1 MQNKK
6 QKKKRP
12 RGTSE
17 EPEQHDSGSTGQS
30 SLWLDGRGTRPGRQ
44 RFCSTAACCNMP
56 QCTDIPT
63 YNAYLSLPCAVGAED
78 QTGTQLGPVKKGK
91 YENPFDKPRRKKVVN
106 MLSCARYRRDHVV
119 PDKLFLAQGRR
130 LDRLDE
136 ALKNARLNKYKAE
149 QESEDAAEQGRIAV
163 QACREAEDRRDTCK
177 SDLDKAQHSWRQ
189 ACLARLRPA
198 GNVCITCTTT
208 IITTTPSS

>member
-1 MQNKK
+1 M
-6 QKKKRP
+6 
-12 RGTSE
+12 
-17 EPEQHDSGSTGQS
+17 
-30 SLWLDGRGTRPGRQ
+30 
-44 RFCSTAACCNMP
+44 
-56 QCTDIPT
+56 
-63 YNAYLSLPCAVGAED
+63 
-78 QTGTQLGPVKKGK
+78 
-91 YENPFDKPRRKKVVN
+91 
-106 MLSCARYRRDHVV
+106 

-177 SDLDKAQHSWRQ
+177 SDLDKAQHGWRQ

-198 GNVCITCTTT
+198 GNVC
-208 IITTTPSS
+208 SS